1 MDDGARTMFH
11 LNNKLLQSLLDG
23 TVATRE
29 VQRIKRHVRE
39 CRACAGRLEE
49 WSDNHPEVAR
59 QFPHLEQHADS
70 AVTLTEGGLV
80 AIPTYGRALPAWLR
94 PRRLLWYGAGLLLVG
109 VVARTA
115 WLLRP
120 QHEVMTVTLPDSALP
135 PLRPPDPSTFEGNA
149 PPPGDAVS
157 GETTRPRRVEPLLV
171 SEGFRAITG
180 REAADRLGGPIRL
193 LDGVDPDHF
202 ESGPPGAAPAAQ
214 RGSPLVRV
222 VYRAPD
228 DGRVYLDQ
236 QLIRADSTGFRPIDD
251 PALENGDTVYRDV
264 GGRRSATWLDDRGY
278 LLTLSGPLSSAAI
291 RELITRVR

>member
-1 MDDGARTMFH
+1 MFH
-11 LNNKLLQSLLDG
+11 LNGKTLQSLLDG
-23 TVATRE
+23 TAGATD
-29 VQRIKRHVRE
+29 VQRIRLHIRE
-39 CRACAGRLEE
+39 CRPCARRLEE
-49 WSDNHPEVAR
+49 WSDDHPAIAER
-59 QFPHLEQHADS
+59 FPDIERDHDTT
-70 AVTLTEGGLV
+70 VTLTAGGLV
-80 AIPTYGRALPAWLR
+80 VMPTPHHGMPGWFQ
-94 PRRLLWYGAGLLLVG
+94 PRRLLWFVGGLLIVG
-109 VVARTA
+109 AIAGTA
-115 WLLRP
+115 WMLRP

-149 PPPGDAVS
+149 TTPADSAA
-157 GETTRPRRVEPLLV
+157 GEVKRPQRVEPLPV
-171 SEGFRAITG
+171 SEDFRAITG

-202 ESGPPGAAPAAQ
+202 EGGPPQAAPAAQ

-278 LLTLSGPLSSAAI
+278 LLTLSGPLTGAAI

>member
-1 MDDGARTMFH
+1 MFH
-11 LNNKLLQSLLDG
+11 LSSKILQSMIDG
-23 TVATRE
+23 TIAARE

-49 WSDNHPEVAR
+49 WSDNHAEVAR
-59 QFPHLEQHADS
+59 YLPQLEQNADS

-80 AIPTYGRALPAWLR
+80 AIPTYGRGLPGWLQ
-94 PRRLLWYGAGLLLVG
+94 PRRLLWFVGGLLIVG
-109 VVARTA
+109 AIAGTA
-115 WLLRP
+115 WMLRP

-149 PPPGDAVS
+149 ATAADSAG
-157 GETTRPRRVEPLLV
+157 GEVARPQRVERLPV
-171 SEGFRAITG
+171 SDDFRAITG

-193 LDGVDPDHF
+193 LDGIDPDHF
-202 ESGPPGAAPAAQ
+202 EGGPPEAAPAAQ

-278 LLTLSGPLSSAAI
+278 LLTLSGPLTSAAI

>member
-1 MDDGARTMFH
+1 MFH
-11 LNNKLLQSLLDG
+11 LSGKILQSLLDG
-23 TVATRE
+23 TAGVTD
-29 VQRIKRHVRE
+29 VQRIRLHIRE
-39 CRACAGRLEE
+39 CRACARRLEE
-49 WSDNHPEVAR
+49 WSDDHPAVAR
-59 QFPHLEQHADS
+59 QFPDIERYDDS
-70 AVTLTEGGLV
+70 AVTLTAGGLV
-80 AIPTYGRALPAWLR
+80 VMPTPHRSLPGWLQ
-94 PRRLLWYGAGLLLVG
+94 PRRLLWLGGGLLIVG
-109 VVARTA
+109 AIAGVA
-115 WLLRP
+115 WMFRP
-120 QHEVMTVTLPDSALP
+120 QHEVMTVTLPDSTLP
-135 PLRPPDPSTFEGNA
+135 PLRPPDPTTFEGNA
-149 PPPGDAVS
+149 PNPVDSAGGDA
-157 GETTRPRRVEPLLV
+157 TRPHLVEPLPV